1 MKATLATIAGLAI
14 STIFAMAPAAHA
26 NDLFSCDPTR
36 PDVAGVSV
44 EDLQMG
50 IADTYA
56 WATATVRLLMRNQ
69 STRVYYLTGRADPI
83 AKAIRPNTAEPGF
96 SYPGFACTIS
106 YPAINSVR
114 NCYQSG
120 NRRFCEIGL
129 FMFGEELVYS
139 VTVNAR
145 HGSAKEASLP

>member
-14 STIFAMAPAAHA
+14 SAIFATAPAARA
-26 NDLFSCDPTR
+26 NDLFSCEPTR

-69 STRVYYLTGRADPI
+69 TTRVYHLTGRADPI
-83 AKAIRPNTAEPGF
+83 AKPVKPNNAEPGF
-96 SYPGFACTIS
+96 SYPGFACAIT

-139 VTVNAR
+139 VTVNASR
-145 HGSAKEASLP
+145 GAAREASLP

>member
-1 MKATLATIAGLAI
+1 MICALVGFVTAARADGLFACRPTL
-14 STIFAMAPAAHA
+14 
-26 NDLFSCDPTR
+26 
-36 PDVAGVSV
+36 PDVRAVAV
-44 EDLQMG
+44 DDLQMG

-69 STRVYYLTGRADPI
+69 STRVYYLTGRADPV
-83 AKAIRPNTAEPGF
+83 AREMPPNATEPGF

-114 NCYQSG
+114 NCSRSG

-129 FMFGEELVYS
+129 HMFGQELGYF
-139 VTVNAR
+139 VTVDAR
-145 HGSAKEASLP
+145 RSQPREARLP